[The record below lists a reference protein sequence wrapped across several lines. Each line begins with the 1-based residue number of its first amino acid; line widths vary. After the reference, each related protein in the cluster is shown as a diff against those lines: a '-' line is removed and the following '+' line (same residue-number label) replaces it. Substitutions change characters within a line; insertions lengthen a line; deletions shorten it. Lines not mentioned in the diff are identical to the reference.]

1 MEPHDLLAVL
11 KSQRAFLE
19 GGGYRQSPRTPWKAP
34 LIFEDSPLCLNFE
47 QPTRPHPCSK
57 CALMRFVPLRRRSA
71 RVPCRHIPLN
81 AAGETLDG
89 LYRYASREE
98 MEVAV
103 NEWLRSTI
111 QRLEATA
118 GPGGSPPGGSPP
130 PPKRPP
136 DEDAA

>member
-1 MEPHDLLAVL
+1 MEPRDPLAVL

-19 GGGYRQSPRTPWKAP
+19 GGGYRYSPRTPWKAP

-47 QPTRPHPCSK
+47 QPTRPHPCSR

-71 RVPCRHIPLN
+71 LVPCRHIPLN
-81 AAGETLDG
+81 ATGETLDG

-98 MEVAV
+98 TEGTVV
-103 NEWLRSTI
+103 EWLRGAI

-118 GPGGSPPGGSPP
+118 GAGSPSGGSSLPPT
-130 PPKRPP
+130 RPP